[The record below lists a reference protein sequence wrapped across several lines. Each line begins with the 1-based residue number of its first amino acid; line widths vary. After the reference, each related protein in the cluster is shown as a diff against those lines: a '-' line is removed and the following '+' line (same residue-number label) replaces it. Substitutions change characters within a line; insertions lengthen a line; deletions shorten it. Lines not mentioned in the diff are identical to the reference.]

1 MSTFIENAGFA
12 SAGIKYFFK
21 NERNGKIQLVIG
33 LLVISLGLVVNLSTV
48 EWCIILGC
56 IALVIALE
64 MVNTSLERVCDML
77 STEYHPMIKIIKDVA
92 AGAVLWAAIF
102 CATIGCIIFTPHLL
116 MLFADKPIIITKP

>member
-1 MSTFIENAGFA
+1 MSTFIENVAFA

-21 NERNGKIQLVIG
+21 NERNGKIQLVIA
-33 LLVISLGLVVNLSTV
+33 LIVIFLGLVVDLSNV

-64 MVNTSLERVCDML
+64 MVNTCLERVCDML

-92 AGAVLWAAIF
+92 AGAVLWAVIF
-102 CATIGCIIFTPHLL
+102 CAVIGSIIFIPYLL
-116 MLFADKPIIITKP
+116 KLLSK

>member
-1 MSTFIENAGFA
+1 MSTFIENIGFA

-21 NERNGKIQLVIG
+21 NERNGKIQLVIA
-33 LLVISLGLVVNLSTV
+33 LLVIFLSLVVNLSTV

-92 AGAVLWAAIF
+92 AGAVLWAVIF
-102 CATIGCIIFTPHLL
+102 CASIGCIIFTPHLL
-116 MLFADKPIIITKP
+116 ILFADKPVIITKP

>member
-1 MSTFIENAGFA
+1 MSTFIKNVGFA

-21 NERNGKIQLVIG
+21 NERNGKIQLVIA
-33 LLVISLGLVVNLSTV
+33 LLVISLGLVVNLATV

-64 MVNTSLERVCDML
+64 MVNTSLERVCDMI

-92 AGAVLWAAIF
+92 AGAVLWAVIF

-116 MLFADKPIIITKP
+116 ILFADKPIIITKP

>member
-1 MSTFIENAGFA
+1 MSTFIKNVGFA